1 MTRVRNLSPAGTI
14 RSRSGFLMVTAPSWP
29 CASTEHPGTTA
40 AKRCSPIG
48 SNAFALSRSIW
59 STGRRW
65 RYENIHAAAR
75 RRASVLRNAA
85 DIVRTLVV
93 FFSLQMVYPENVK
106 LSEEDKTNLCY
117 LAFPDSNS
125 GCMGDT
131 QFHVKIKCSQPLNL
145 SQRHINYNAKCPV
158 FLQADHRCL
167 YGFVFFRQIKDLSL
181 PRGYFQKVR

>member
-1 MTRVRNLSPAGTI
+1 MA
-14 RSRSGFLMVTAPSWP
+14 GFLAMSIRATF
-29 CASTEHPGTTA
+29 
-40 AKRCSPIG
+40 IY
-48 SNAFALSRSIW
+48 FFLS
-59 STGRRW
+59 
-65 RYENIHAAAR
+65 
-75 RRASVLRNAA
+75 
-85 DIVRTLVV
+85 
-93 FFSLQMVYPENVK
+93 QMVYPNNVK

-145 SQRHINYNAKCPV
+145 SQRHINYNTKCPV

-181 PRGYFQKVR
+181 PRGYFQKVCLTVCFL

>member
-1 MTRVRNLSPAGTI
+1 MAEQGAIDTNPKHDKPAEEMLSDWIHCICVVTFDLEFGQAMEVLLWL
-14 RSRSGFLMVTAPSWP
+14 SAVHFKAAFLAMSILATF
-29 CASTEHPGTTA
+29 
-40 AKRCSPIG
+40 IY
-48 SNAFALSRSIW
+48 FFLS
-59 STGRRW
+59 
-65 RYENIHAAAR
+65 
-75 RRASVLRNAA
+75 
-85 DIVRTLVV
+85 
-93 FFSLQMVYPENVK
+93 QMVYPNNVK

-145 SQRHINYNAKCPV
+145 SQRHINYNTKCPV

-181 PRGYFQKVR
+181 PRGYFQKVCLTVCFL